1 MKYLIFDTETTGLPK
16 RKSYED
22 YYDFTDFDKYKS
34 ARIVSIA
41 WSFWNDTNQLG
52 SGYFIVKPSG
62 FKIDNTCIST
72 KIHGITQEI
81 ADKEG
86 KDLQWVLNKFM
97 CAVKEVDTIVGHN
110 LAFDKNIVLAE
121 LSNLGELE
129 SVRTLLSKTEF
140 CTMKK
145 SKSVVKAKNKYN
157 KIKYPKLSELYAFYF
172 NTNFDNAHNAQA
184 DVNATVKCY
193 QKLVGLN

>member
-16 RKSYED
+16 RKSYQD

-41 WSFWNDTNQLG
+41 WSFWENTNQLG
-52 SGYFIVKPSG
+52 SGYFVVKPKG

-81 ADKEG
+81 ADRDG
-86 KDLQWVLNKFM
+86 HDLEFVLNKFIT
-97 CAVKEVDTIVGHN
+97 AIRSVDVIVGHN
-110 LAFDKNIVLAE
+110 LSFDKNIVLAE
-121 LSNLGELE
+121 LSNLGKLE
-129 SVRTLLSKTEF
+129 AVRILLSKNEF

-145 SKSVVKAKNKYN
+145 SKSIVRAKNKYN
-157 KIKYPKLSELYAFYF
+157 KIKYPKLSELYSFYF
-172 NTNFDNAHNAQA
+172 NKTFENAHNAQA
-184 DVNATVKCY
+184 DVEATVKCY